1 MGVKK
6 MPNQAY
12 LVPLAADI
20 ITVAVLILF
29 ALRGRK
35 RGLLRTVAG
44 ILVLIIAYFGAGQ
57 LSELTTPY
65 LSKNYV
71 EPRIRDYIM
80 PKSQEAAD
88 TAVGGISET
97 ISQMLLKI
105 GIPQNAVT
113 EAVGNFDWSTDEKI
127 NGAIDGI
134 SGAIAQKV
142 TFAVSCLLYFIL
154 LLILLSLLVR
164 LVNLITKIPGLNFI
178 NKTGGLILG
187 LLLGYIT
194 LTITVTILTNTGILL
209 SKDIVDKTVIL
220 RNISGFNPFFL
231 IYK

>member
-71 EPRIRDYIM
+71 E
-80 PKSQEAAD
+80 EAAD